1 MIVIFTWCIPQ
12 FETASKEMSDV
23 RALVSFLFDTR
34 RNASLSTVST
44 RECQRV
50 GSDVDWA
57 FYAVTVREEDR
68 IEGVGFAF
76 GCFRKLTF
84 YGGRRATGI
93 TRRPSRRWTTRLL
106 DDVEFSFE
114 RGFIGGVVRF
124 EL

>member
-1 MIVIFTWCIPQ
+1 M
-12 FETASKEMSDV
+12 
-23 RALVSFLFDTR
+23 
-34 RNASLSTVST
+34 
-44 RECQRV
+44 
-50 GSDVDWA
+50 
-57 FYAVTVREEDR
+57 REEDR